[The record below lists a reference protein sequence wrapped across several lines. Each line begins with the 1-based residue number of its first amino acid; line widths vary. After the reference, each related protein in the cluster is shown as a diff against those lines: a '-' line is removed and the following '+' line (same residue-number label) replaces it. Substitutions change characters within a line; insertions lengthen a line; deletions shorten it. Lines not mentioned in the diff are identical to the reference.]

1 MLDTHALSDDEL
13 LETMTSLQGEMDRRY
28 RVEELQ
34 GRIRQLTGELEA
46 AQAELARLAP
56 SAGESASAG
65 AKPPA
70 PVEPLDLASALLWE
84 SGGSYEVG
92 ALVDYQGSFYRA
104 LELTPYSPAAYP
116 QAWQEVTG

>member
-28 RVEELQ
+28 RVETLQ
-34 GRIRQLTGELEA
+34 EDITRLSGELAA

-56 SAGESASAG
+56 SAGESAG
-65 AKPPA
+65 TRPPA
-70 PVEPLDLASALLWE
+70 PVEPLDLASAPLWE
-84 SGGSYEVG
+84 SGRIYELG
-92 ALVDYQGSFYRA
+92 TLVDYQGRFYRA